1 MTTETMVTITPG
13 NDDEKKPCEID
24 RGISYSYA
32 GETLSA
38 VNSIMAELRKM
49 QLHHTATEAG

>member
-1 MTTETMVTITPG
+1 MVTITPG

-38 VNSIMAELRKM
+38 VNSIMAELRTM